1 MITLISVQGSRGEG
15 GSRCIQRELGAT
27 FYGFLP
33 SLVSLPPFCIPT
45 FLYSVIGLLNECCDF
60 AELPFEP
67 SSLLLFSRMAL
78 MRNE

>member
-1 MITLISVQGSRGEG
+1 M
-15 GSRCIQRELGAT
+15 
-27 FYGFLP
+27 
-33 SLVSLPPFCIPT
+33 VSLPPFCIPT
-45 FLYSVIGLLNECCDF
+45 FLYGGTGLLNECCDF